1 MAHKAEAY
9 PAQLSGGEKQRVS
22 IARAL
27 SRNPKWLL
35 CDEATSSLDEKIQ
48 KVSFDYY
55 IRRIRNSGRLF
66 SLSVTN

>member
-27 SRNPKWLL
+27 SRNQKWLL
-35 CDEATSSLDEKIQ
+35 CDEATSSLDEE
-48 KVSFDYY
+48 
-55 IRRIRNSGRLF
+55 IRKCRSTI
-66 SLSVTN
+66 T

>member
-27 SRNPKWLL
+27 SRN
-35 CDEATSSLDEKIQ
+35 Q
-48 KVSFDYY
+48 NGYY
-55 IRRIRNSGRLF
+55 
-66 SLSVTN
+66 VTRQRVH